1 MSGAFPPPVGEDWK
15 TWARQLSQ
23 YLGRTQPRLRHKLPS
38 DVPSENG
45 IILWDEVNGYPVVSK
60 NGAWVQIQM
69 VPKMACEVIHIPTS
83 EVPAAWP
90 ALGGFVNKAAQR
102 YSRDY
107 DMKHMQEAIFDGK
120 AALFGVFKGGE
131 PMAAVVTS
139 EIVYPKRKVM
149 LIELVG
155 GANMREWADV
165 FVQQMVGIAKRAGY
179 AAIEARARK
188 GWSRALKSYNV
199 KQVYIAYELEI

>member
-1 MSGAFPPPVGEDWK
+1 
-15 TWARQLSQ
+15 
-23 YLGRTQPRLRHKLPS
+23 
-38 DVPSENG
+38 
-45 IILWDEVNGYPVVSK
+45 
-60 NGAWVQIQM
+60 
-69 VPKMACEVIHIPTS
+69 MACEVIHIPTS
-83 EVPAAWP
+83 EVQAAWP

-107 DMKHMQEAIFDGK
+107 DLKHMQRAIYDGK
-120 AALFGVFKGGE
+120 AALFGVFEDGK
-131 PMAAVVTS
+131 PVAAIVTS

-165 FVQQMVGIAKRAGY
+165 FVQKMVEIAKRAGY
-179 AAIEARARK
+179 AAIEAKARK

-199 KQVYIAYELEI
+199 KQAYIAYQLEI